1 MRRRI
6 GWDSLLSPDCPRKA
20 REGEIRLTSGFHNL
34 VSKERIEEVTET
46 ENEIDRVSSVM
57 CRNRFG

>member
-6 GWDSLLSPDCPRKA
+6 GLGLALRSGLPT
-20 REGEIRLTSGFHNL
+20 EGEIRLTSGFHNL
-34 VSKERIEEVTET
+34 VSKERIEEVTER

-57 CRNRFG
+57 G

>member
-6 GWDSLLSPDCPRKA
+6 GLELVLKSGLPM
-20 REGEIRLTSGFHNL
+20 EGEIRMTSGFHNL
-34 VSKERIEEVTET
+34 ASKERIEEVTER

-57 CRNRFG
+57 CRNRFE